1 MGPRMNPPPFHT
13 VYIDA
18 DIIAYR
24 ACMTEETRLRFPG
37 MEEQSVAPGDLEDAV
52 GFALDSIRATAQRL
66 DCEDED
72 VVLVFTDRTAQN
84 FRKAVYPPYKSKRG
98 AKPEHLWE
106 VIKALRERFRSIH
119 EGVFPGL
126 EGDDI
131 LGILMTLPRVDSPT
145 FASMVGRVCV
155 SIDKDLM
162 TIPGWHYNPMANRG
176 PTFQNPA
183 GAVYRHMLQTLVGD
197 TTDGY
202 PGCPGIGPKRAERIL
217 APLAHLDEMWDA
229 VCRTYESRGLTQADA
244 LVQARCARILHAS
257 DYNRVTKEVI
267 LWQPPARPSAS

>member
-1 MGPRMNPPPFHT
+1 MHQPPFHT

-18 DIIAYR
+18 DTYAYR
-24 ACMTEETRLRFPG
+24 ACMTEESRFRFPG
-37 MEEQSVAPGDLEDAV
+37 VEEQSVAPGDLDVAIEVAV
-52 GFALDSIRATAQRL
+52 QSIADTAHRL
-66 DCEDED
+66 DCEVGD
-72 VVLVFTDRTAQN
+72 VVLVLTDRSAPN
-84 FRKAVYPPYKSKRG
+84 FRKALYPPYKNKRG

-106 VIKALRERFRSIH
+106 VIKALRARFRSIH

-131 LGILMTLPRVDSPT
+131 LGILMTGPRTADL
-145 FASMVGRVCV
+145 ALRKRVCV
-155 SIDKDLM
+155 SIDKDM
-162 TIPGWHYNPMANRG
+162 RTIPGWHYNPMANRG
-176 PTFQNPA
+176 PEFQHSV
-183 GAVYRHMLQTLVGD
+183 GAQYRHMLQTLVGD

-217 APLAHLDEMWDA
+217 DPLDHIDEMWDA
-229 VCRTYESRGLTQADA
+229 VCRTYESRGLTEADA